1 MEILNVMKNLLNR
14 IGQACLFAV
23 LSFRAYADLPP
34 VESPSTGGG
43 GGLFNSMK
51 GYIRDGATLGG
62 LVIAVIAFI
71 VVANAAISCFH
82 HVRQGKATWT
92 EFGAFIIVGVVLLVA
107 VIWLLTKAA
116 DII

>member
-1 MEILNVMKNLLNR
+1 MKNLLNFF
-14 IGQACLFAV
+14 GKTFLFAV
-23 LSFRAYADLPP
+23 LSFSAYADLPP
-34 VESPSTGGG
+34 VEASSSGGG
-43 GGLFNSMK
+43 GGIFNSMK
-51 GYIRDGATLGG
+51 GYIRDGASLGG

-107 VIWLLTKAA
+107 VIWLLTKSA
-116 DII
+116 DIL

>member
-14 IGQACLFAV
+14 IGQACLLVF
-23 LSFRAYADLPP
+23 LSFRAYADLPA
-34 VESPSTGGG
+34 VEAPSTGGG

-51 GYIRDGATLGG
+51 GYLRDGFTLGG
-62 LVIAVIAFI
+62 LVVAVVAFI

-116 DII
+116 DIL